1 MNWYI
6 VLAHPNP
13 ASFTHAVC
21 RAFVQGLEAAGA
33 GWDTNDL
40 YATGFNPVM
49 AGDDFNQFSAQ
60 GPLPDDVLAE
70 QDRLRRAQALSLIYP
85 VWWNEAPAMLKGWID
100 RVLTKGFAYDVTDE
114 GIFQPLLKLKKVLIF
129 NTADNPY
136 EVLESTG
143 LNAAA
148 RLTKAEGT
156 FRFCGVPEVEHRILG
171 SVASDEAGR
180 KRFLEEAVRCGRQG

>member
-13 ASFTHAVC
+13 VSFTHAVG
-21 RAFVQGLEAAGA
+21 RALVQGLEAAGA
-33 GWDTNDL
+33 GWELNDL
-40 YATGFNPVM
+40 YASGFNPVM
-49 AGDDFNQFSAQ
+49 AGEDFNQFSED
-60 GPLPDDVLAE
+60 GPLPGDVLDE
-70 QDRLRRAQALSLIYP
+70 QARLGRADALALIYP

-100 RVLTKGFAYDVTDE
+100 RVLSKGFAYDVTDE
-114 GIFQPLLKLKKVLIF
+114 GAFRPLLKLKKVLIL
-129 NTADNPY
+129 NTADNPG
-136 EVLESTG
+136 ELLESSG

-171 SVASDEAGR
+171 AVSSDEAGR
-180 KRFLEEAVRCGRQG
+180 KRFLEEAARCAARG